1 MLLNLHCNALF
12 NLTFLRRLGF
22 LRLAASGQRPSV
34 QGALE
39 DALGRLLREPVRVTG
54 TGRTDTMVN
63 AVGYVAHFDS
73 EKSFDAADLCYKL
86 NAILPRGIAV
96 HSVAPA
102 DASFHARVAA
112 SQRKYTY
119 FLHRLKDPF
128 AERYSLRYPYP
139 LDVDAMNRAA
149 ALLVG
154 CHDFSCFQKVGS
166 DVKSPVC
173 TVREAFWAPYRPS
186 HVALMGFG
194 EVPGQARDEGCGEGW
209 TYLDFRISA
218 DRFLRNMVRAIVG
231 TLLDVGRGRRSV
243 EDFASL
249 VLPATSQVQPDA
261 AAGSM
266 RSLAGESVPGHALF
280 FSGVEY

>member
-1 MLLNLHCNALF
+1 MRYSISLSYDGSAFCGWQLQDNA
-12 NLTFLRRLGF
+12 
-22 LRLAASGQRPSV
+22 PSV

-102 DASFHARVAA
+102 DASFHARFAA

-128 AERYSLRYPYP
+128 SERYSLRYPYP

-173 TVREAFWAPYRPS
+173 TVREAFWASYQPS

-209 TYLDFRISA
+209 TYLYFRISA

-249 VLPATSQVQPDA
+249 VLPVSDQVRHEVRGADG
-261 AAGSM
+261 AGSM